1 MPDDEPPDDKPPTG
15 FVKDIRK
22 QSVDFP
28 GWYNDVVRKAQ
39 LADYSPV
46 RGCMVIRPYGYSLWE
61 NIRDPLDG
69 LIKETGHENW
79 YFPALIPL
87 SFLMKEAE
95 HVEGFQPEF
104 AMVTRGGGKE
114 LEEPLVLRPT
124 SETMIASVLR
134 DYIQSYRALPVLT
147 NQWNNVFRWELRT
160 RLFLRTLEFLW
171 QEGHTFHETAAE
183 AEEEVVRMLEQYR
196 RIAEEWCAVPV
207 LAGRKSDTEKFAGA
221 QYSMSIEGMMVD
233 GKALQMGTSHYFGDN
248 FTRAYDLTFTGR
260 TNERQY
266 PYSTSWGVSTRMV
279 GAVVMAHGDD
289 SGLQLPPRI
298 APVQVIIIPIF
309 RSDTERS
316 QIVTALQQVLTDL
329 EDIRVKVDWRD
340 ERPGFKYN
348 EWELKG
354 VPVRIEIGPRDLA
367 KGEVTVVRRL
377 NRAKQQVPLGDLGVA
392 IPAMLEEIQAALFDR
407 ARAFREAHT
416 VRVDSLEAL
425 VKFFDTSIG
434 FAVTRWCG
442 REEDERIVKER
453 TMGATTRVILG
464 PSGGAAQPCA
474 ICGRPATVEVA
485 WGKAY

>member
-1 MPDDEPPDDKPPTG
+1 MADERDSG
-15 FVKDIRK
+15 FVKEIRK
-22 QSVDFP
+22 QSADFP
-28 GWYNDVVRKAQ
+28 GWYTDVVRKAQ

-134 DYIQSYRALPVLT
+134 DYIQSYRDLPVLT

-309 RSDTERS
+309 RSDSERV
-316 QIVTALQQVLTDL
+316 QIDTALQQVLTDL

-340 ERPGFKYN
+340 ERPGFKFN

-354 VPVRIEIGPRDLA
+354 VPLRIEIGPRDLA

-377 NRAKQQVPLGDLGVA
+377 NRAKQNVPLGDLGVTV
-392 IPAMLEEIQAALFDR
+392 PAMLEEIQAALFTR
-407 ARAFREAHT
+407 AREFREAHT
-416 VRVDSLEAL
+416 VRLDSLEAL

-434 FAVTRWCG
+434 FVVTPWCG
-442 REEDERIVKER
+442 RTEDERTVKDR
-453 TMGATTRVILG
+453 TTATTRVILG
-464 PSGGAAQPCA
+464 ASGPAAQPCA
-474 ICGRPATVEVA
+474 ICGRPASVEVA

>member
-1 MPDDEPPDDKPPTG
+1 MSDDDRPESG
-15 FVKDIRK
+15 FVKEIRK

-134 DYIQSYRALPVLT
+134 DYIQSYRDLPVLT

-289 SGLQLPPRI
+289 FGLQLPPRI

-316 QIVTALQQVLTDL
+316 QIETALQSVLTDL
-329 EDIRVKVDWRD
+329 DDIRVKVDWRD

-354 VPVRIEIGPRDLA
+354 VPIRIEIGPRDLA

-377 NRAKQQVPLGDLGVA
+377 NRVKQQVPLGDLALAV
-392 IPAMLEEIQAALFDR
+392 PAMLEEIQVALLTR
-407 ARAFREAHT
+407 AREFRETHT

-434 FAVTRWCG
+434 FAVTPWCG
-442 REEDERIVKER
+442 RAEDERTVTDR
-453 TMGATTRVILG
+453 TKATTRVILPG
-464 PSGGAAQPCA
+464 SVRPGQLCA
-474 ICGRPATVEVA
+474 VCGQPATVEVA

>member
-1 MPDDEPPDDKPPTG
+1 MADDDKPESG
-15 FVKDIRK
+15 FVKEIRK
-22 QSVDFP
+22 QSADFP
-28 GWYNDVVRKAQ
+28 GWYTDVVRKAQ

-134 DYIQSYRALPVLT
+134 DYIQSYRDLPVLT

-171 QEGHTFHETAAE
+171 QEGHTFHETAGE

-298 APVQVIIIPIF
+298 APVQVIIVPIF
-309 RSDTERS
+309 RSDAERS
-316 QIVTALQQVLTDL
+316 QIETALQQVLTDL

-340 ERPGFKYN
+340 ERPGFKFN

-354 VPVRIEIGPRDLA
+354 VPLRIEIGPRDLA

-377 NRAKQQVPLGDLGVA
+377 NRAKLTVPLGDLGVS
-392 IPAMLEEIQAALFDR
+392 IPAMLEEIQAALFTR
-407 ARAFREAHT
+407 AREFREAHT
-416 VRVDSLEAL
+416 VRLDSLEAL
-425 VKFFDTSIG
+425 AKFFETSIG
-434 FAVTRWCG
+434 FVVTPWCG
-442 REEDERIVKER
+442 RADDERTVKER
-453 TMGATTRVILG
+453 TTATTRVILG
-464 PSGGAAQPCA
+464 PSGAAQPCA

>member
-1 MPDDEPPDDKPPTG
+1 MADEEKY
-15 FVKDIRK
+15 VEEIRK
-22 QSVDFP
+22 QSADFP
-28 GWYNDVVRKAQ
+28 GWYTDVVRKAQ

-134 DYIQSYRALPVLT
+134 DYIQSYRDLPVLT
-147 NQWNNVFRWELRT
+147 NQWNNVFRWELRA

-183 AEEEVVRMLEQYR
+183 AEEEVFRMLEQYR

-207 LAGRKSDTEKFAGA
+207 LAGRKSETEKFAGA
-221 QYSMSIEGMMVD
+221 QYSTSIEGMMLD
-233 GKALQMGTSHYFGDN
+233 GKALQMGTSHYFGQN
-248 FTRAYDLTFTGR
+248 FTRAYDLTFTAR
-260 TNERQY
+260 SNAREH

-289 SGLQLPPRI
+289 FGLQLPPRI
-298 APVQVIIIPIF
+298 APVQVVIIPIF
-309 RSDTERS
+309 RSDAERH
-316 QIVTALQQVLTDL
+316 QIEAALPGVLDEL
-329 EDIRVKVDWRD
+329 DDIRVRVDWRD
-340 ERPGFKYN
+340 ERPGFKFN

-354 VPVRIEIGPRDLA
+354 VPLRIEIGPRDLA
-367 KGEVTVVRRL
+367 SGQVTVVRRL
-377 NRAKQQVPLGDLGVA
+377 DRAKKPVPLAEVQTT
-392 IPAMLEEIQAALFDR
+392 IPAMLEHIQAALFTR
-407 ARAFREAHT
+407 PRECRNGHT
-416 VRVDSLEAL
+416 VRLDSLEAM
-425 VKFFDTSIG
+425 VSFFDSSIG
-434 FAVTRWCG
+434 FVITPWCG
-442 REEDERIVKER
+442 AEEDERTVSQR
-453 TMGATTRVILG
+453 TTATTRVILAG
-464 PSGGAAQPCA
+464 SSGKGRPCA
-474 ICGRPATVEVA
+474 VCGRLAAVEVV